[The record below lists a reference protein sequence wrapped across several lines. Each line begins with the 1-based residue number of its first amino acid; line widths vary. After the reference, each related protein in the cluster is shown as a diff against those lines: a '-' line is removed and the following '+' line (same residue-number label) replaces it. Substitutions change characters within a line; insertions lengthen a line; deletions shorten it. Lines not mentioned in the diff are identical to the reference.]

1 MGLTLVIILVVRPL
15 SRLILQKYLPRNTS
29 AQVGESVAMK
39 CILLSSRTVPDF
51 RWLKWNKS
59 VTFVSKISDN
69 LRDGAFQLVD
79 PKYYH
84 SIHGHQSYGSELRI
98 TNIAEDGFG
107 LYTCYE
113 SDQIEAKYNSA
124 FLSRY
129 VRSTTALPSNRG
141 KPHAIH
147 AYRTSLETR

>member
-1 MGLTLVIILVVRPL
+1 MGLTLVIILIVRPL
-15 SRLILQKYLPRNTS
+15 PRLVLQKDLPRNTS
-29 AQVGESVAMK
+29 AQVGESAAMK
-39 CILLSSRTVPDF
+39 CILLFSRMVPDF
-51 RWLKWNKS
+51 RWLKRNKS

-98 TNIAEDGFG
+98 TNVTEDGFG
-107 LYTCYE
+107 LYTCYV
-113 SDQIEAKYNSA
+113 SNHFEAKYNSA

-129 VRSTTALPSNRG
+129 VRPTTALPSNRG
-141 KPHAIH
+141 KSHTIH
-147 AYRTSLETR
+147 AYWTSLETR